1 MDTNDYLFNRLNDR
15 EYIVMLLKKLKLHN
29 FRGYEDI
36 EVNFDDN
43 FSVLIGRNDVGKSTI
58 LEALEIFFNSEQ
70 VKLDVGDLYVKHKL
84 DDSSIIISCE
94 FFVEND
100 EVVIDSSVTTK
111 LSDEFLYNSSGLLEI
126 CCESEA
132 GKKPKYYINAFY
144 PKAYKVPLVQMK
156 IVDLRKE
163 LEKRKS
169 NVVDYDAINKTVSSE
184 IRKAIYSSENLS
196 DCEHV
201 LIDLTKED
209 AKNIYNSLQ
218 KQLPLFFLFKA
229 DRENKDGD
237 VEVQNPLRIATKNVL
252 KGIENDLE
260 EIKKK
265 IEKQVTQIG
274 DETIEKMK
282 ELDPD
287 IAERLRTSVNT
298 KAWDSIFSFELID
311 DYDIPLNKRGSGVRR
326 LLLLSYLRAE
336 AERRA
341 KEKANTNIIY
351 AIEEPETAQH
361 PDYQKKLIESII
373 DLSENPLHQIIITTH
388 TPEIAKL
395 ASLDQIIFIKKMDKI
410 PKVIENSEDKLKDII
425 NTLGMYDNSNSKVI
439 VCVEGENDINFLMN
453 IGKIEEFKNIVDL
466 SSGEVAI
473 VPMHGGTLKSWIQ
486 RDYLKDSNVKEI
498 HLYDS
503 DVEEYK
509 KAVEEMN
516 KLQDGRRYGFI
527 TEHYEM
533 ENYIPR
539 KLVEGQFNIDLS
551 EYADDWG
558 IKLDIPKLLV
568 GKVGKTLGRDDAER
582 EKRVKMILNGSVM
595 KQCTYEMIKD
605 MGNENEI
612 RKWFEAIR
620 EAMQ

>member
-1 MDTNDYLFNRLNDR
+1 MLLIDNWVKGERGD
-15 EYIVMLLKKLKLHN
+15 MLLKKLKLHN
-29 FRGYEDI
+29 FRSYEDI

-43 FSVLIGRNDVGKSTI
+43 FSVLIGKNDVGKSTI

-70 VKLDVGDLYVKHKL
+70 VKLDASDLYIKHKT
-84 DDSSIIISCE
+84 DDNNIIISCE

-100 EVVIDSSVTTK
+100 EVVLDSTATTK
-111 LSDEFLYNSSGLLEI
+111 LSDEFLYNNAGLLEI
-126 CCESEA
+126 RCESEA
-132 GKKPKYYINAFY
+132 GKKPKYYIKAFY
-144 PKAYKVPLVQMK
+144 PKEYKVPLVQMK
-156 IVDLRKE
+156 IVDLKKE
-163 LEKRKS
+163 LEKVKD
-169 NVVDYDAINKTVSSE
+169 VVSDYESINKTVSSE
-184 IRKAIYSSENLS
+184 IRKAIYSTLNSK

-237 VEVQNPLRIATKNVL
+237 AEVQNPLRIATKNVL
-252 KGIENDLE
+252 KGIENELE
-260 EIKKK
+260 EVRKR

-341 KEKANTNIIY
+341 KENANTNIIY

-361 PDYQKKLIESII
+361 PDYQKKLIESIM
-373 DLSENPLHQIIITTH
+373 DLSVNPLHQIIITTH

-395 ASLDQIIFIKKMDKI
+395 ASLDQIIFIKKNGRI
-410 PKVIENSEDKLKDII
+410 PKIIENSEDKLNDII
-425 NTLGMYDNSNSKVI
+425 STLGIYDNSKSKVI
-439 VCVEGENDINFLMN
+439 VCVEGENDISFLMN
-453 IGKIEEFKNIVDL
+453 IGKIDEFKNIVDL
-466 SSGEVAI
+466 SSGDVAI
-473 VPMHGGTLKSWIQ
+473 VPMYGGTLKNWIQ

-503 DVEEYK
+503 DVDDYK

-516 KLQDGRRYGFI
+516 ALQDGRRQGFI
-527 TEHYEM
+527 TERYEM
-533 ENYIPR
+533 ENYIPIE
-539 KLVEGQFNIDLS
+539 LVEEQFHVDLG
-551 EYADDWG
+551 EYSDRWG
-558 IKLDIPKLLV
+558 IDLDIPKLLV
-568 GKVGKTLGRDDAER
+568 GKVGKSLGRDDAER

-595 KQCTYEMIKD
+595 KKCTYKMIQD
-605 MGNENEI
+605 MGNEAEISKWFDTI
-612 RKWFEAIR
+612 RK
-620 EAMQ
+620 AME

>member
-1 MDTNDYLFNRLNDR
+1 
-15 EYIVMLLKKLKLHN
+15 MLLKKLKLHN

-43 FSVLIGRNDVGKSTI
+43 FSVLIGKNDVGKSTI

-70 VKLDVGDLYVKHKL
+70 VKLDASDLYIKHKA
-84 DDSSIIISCE
+84 DDSNIIISCE

-100 EVVIDSSVTTK
+100 EVVLDSTAITK
-111 LSDEFLYNSSGLLEI
+111 LSDEFLYNAEGLLEI
-126 CCESEA
+126 RCESDA
-132 GKKPKYYINAFY
+132 GKKPKYFINAFY
-144 PKAYKVPLVQMK
+144 PKEYKVPLVQMK
-156 IVDLRKE
+156 IADLKKE
-163 LEKRKS
+163 LEKVKDS
-169 NVVDYDAINKTVSSE
+169 VNDYESINKTISSE
-184 IRKAIYSSENLS
+184 IRKAIYSVLDSM
-196 DCEHV
+196 DCENV

-237 VEVQNPLRIATKNVL
+237 AEVQNPLRIATKNVL
-252 KGIENDLE
+252 KGIENELE
-260 EIKKK
+260 EVRQK

-341 KEKANTNIIY
+341 KENANTNIIY

-361 PDYQKKLIESII
+361 PDYQKRLIESIM
-373 DLSENPLHQIIITTH
+373 DLSVNPLHQIIITTH

-395 ASLDQIIFIKKMDKI
+395 ASLDQIIFIKKNDRI
-410 PKVIENSEDKLKDII
+410 PTIIENSEDKLNDII
-425 NTLGMYDNSNSKVI
+425 NTLGIYDNSKSKVI

-453 IGKIEEFKNIVDL
+453 IGKIDEFKNIVDL

-473 VPMHGGTLKSWIQ
+473 VPMNGGTLKNWIQ

-503 DVEEYK
+503 DVDDYK
-509 KAVEEMN
+509 KTVEEMN
-516 KLQDGRRYGFI
+516 ALQDGRRRGFI
-527 TEHYEM
+527 TERYEM
-533 ENYIPR
+533 ENYIPIE
-539 KLVEGQFNIDLS
+539 LVEEQFNVDLG
-551 EYADDWG
+551 EYSDRWG
-558 IKLDIPKLLV
+558 IDLDIPKLLV
-568 GKVGKTLGRDDAER
+568 GKVGKSLGRDDAER
-582 EKRVKMILNGSVM
+582 EKRVKMILNGAVM
-595 KQCTYEMIKD
+595 KNCTYEMIRK
-605 MGNENEI
+605 MGNELEINKWFDTI
-612 RKWFEAIR
+612 RK
-620 EAMQ
+620 AME

>member
-1 MDTNDYLFNRLNDR
+1 
-15 EYIVMLLKKLKLHN
+15 MLLKKLKLHN

-43 FSVLIGRNDVGKSTI
+43 FSVLIGKNDVGKSTI

-70 VKLDVGDLYVKHKL
+70 VKLDASDLYIKHKA
-84 DDSSIIISCE
+84 DDSNIIISCE

-100 EVVIDSSVTTK
+100 EVVLDSTAITK
-111 LSDEFLYNSSGLLEI
+111 LSDEFLYNAEGLLEI
-126 CCESEA
+126 RCESDA
-132 GKKPKYYINAFY
+132 GKKPKYFINAFY
-144 PKAYKVPLVQMK
+144 PKEYKVPLVQMK
-156 IVDLRKE
+156 IADLKKE
-163 LEKRKS
+163 LEKVKDS
-169 NVVDYDAINKTVSSE
+169 VNDYESINKTISSE
-184 IRKAIYSSENLS
+184 IRKAIYSVLDSM
-196 DCEHV
+196 DCENV

-237 VEVQNPLRIATKNVL
+237 AEVQNPLRIATKNVL
-252 KGIENDLE
+252 KGIENELE
-260 EIKKK
+260 EVRQK

-341 KEKANTNIIY
+341 KENANTNIIY

-361 PDYQKKLIESII
+361 PDYQKRLIESIM
-373 DLSENPLHQIIITTH
+373 DLSVNPLHQIIITTH

-395 ASLDQIIFIKKMDKI
+395 ASLDQIIFIKKNDRI
-410 PKVIENSEDKLKDII
+410 PTIIENSEDKLNDII
-425 NTLGMYDNSNSKVI
+425 NTLGIYDNSKSKVI

-453 IGKIEEFKNIVDL
+453 IGKIDAFKNIVDL

-473 VPMHGGTLKSWIQ
+473 VPMNGGTLKNWIQ

-503 DVEEYK
+503 DVDDYK
-509 KAVEEMN
+509 KIVEEMN
-516 KLQDGRRYGFI
+516 ALQDGRRRGFI
-527 TEHYEM
+527 TERYEM
-533 ENYIPR
+533 ENYIPIE
-539 KLVEGQFNIDLS
+539 LVEEQFNVDLS
-551 EYADDWG
+551 EYSDRWG
-558 IKLDIPKLLV
+558 IDLDIPKLLV
-568 GKVGKTLGRDDAER
+568 GKVGKSLGRDDAER
-582 EKRVKMILNGSVM
+582 EKRVKMILNGAVM
-595 KQCTYEMIKD
+595 KNCTYEMIRK
-605 MGNENEI
+605 MGNELEINKWFDTI
-612 RKWFEAIR
+612 RK
-620 EAMQ
+620 AME

>member
-1 MDTNDYLFNRLNDR
+1 
-15 EYIVMLLKKLKLHN
+15 MLLKKLKLHN

-43 FSVLIGRNDVGKSTI
+43 FSVLIGKNDVGKSTI

-70 VKLDVGDLYVKHKL
+70 VKLDASDLYIKHKA
-84 DDSSIIISCE
+84 DDSKIIISCE

-100 EVVIDSSVTTK
+100 EVVLDSTIKTK
-111 LSDEFLYNSSGLLEI
+111 LSDEFLYNSAGLLEI
-126 CCESEA
+126 YCESEA
-132 GKKPKYYINAFY
+132 GRKMKYYINAFY
-144 PKAYKVPLVQMK
+144 PKAYKVPLIQMK
-156 IVDLRKE
+156 IADLRKE
-163 LEKRKS
+163 LEKVKDCV
-169 NVVDYDAINKTVSSE
+169 NDYESINKTISSE
-184 IRKAIYSSENLS
+184 IRKAIYSAVDST
-196 DCEHV
+196 DYEHV

-237 VEVQNPLRIATKNVL
+237 AEVQNPLRIATKNVL
-252 KGIENDLE
+252 KGIEDELE
-260 EIKKK
+260 EVRKK

-287 IAERLRTSVNT
+287 IAERLRTAVNT

-341 KEKANTNIIY
+341 KENANTNIIY

-361 PDYQKKLIESII
+361 PDYQKKLIEYIM
-373 DLSENPLHQIIITTH
+373 DLSVNPLHQIIITTH

-395 ASLDQIIFIKKMDKI
+395 ASLEQIIFIKKVNREPKI
-410 PKVIENSEDKLKDII
+410 VENSEDKLNDII
-425 NTLGMYDNSNSKVI
+425 KTLGIYDNSKSKVI

-453 IGKIEEFKNIVDL
+453 IGKIEEFKNVVDL
-466 SSGEVAI
+466 SSGEVAV
-473 VPMHGGTLKSWIQ
+473 VPMQGGTLKNWIQ

-503 DVEEYK
+503 DVDEYR
-509 KAVEEMN
+509 KAVEKMN
-516 KLQDGRRYGFI
+516 NLQDGRRYGFI
-527 TEHYEM
+527 TERYEM
-533 ENYIPR
+533 ENYIPME
-539 KLVEGQFNIDLS
+539 LVEEQFGLDLS
-551 EYADDWG
+551 EYSDRWG
-558 IKLDIPKLLV
+558 IDLDIPKLLV
-568 GKVGKTLGRDDAER
+568 GKVGKSLGRNDMER
-582 EKRVKMILNGSVM
+582 EKRVKNILSGSVM
-595 KQCTYEMIKD
+595 KKCTYKMIKN
-605 MGNENEI
+605 MGNEAEI
-612 RKWFEAIR
+612 KKWFEAIR
-620 EAMQ
+620 KVME

>member
-1 MDTNDYLFNRLNDR
+1 
-15 EYIVMLLKKLKLHN
+15 MLLKKLKLHN

-36 EVNFDDN
+36 EVNFDYN
-43 FSVLIGRNDVGKSTI
+43 FSVLIGKNDVGKSTI

-70 VKLDVGDLYVKHKL
+70 VKLDASDLYIKHKA
-84 DDSSIIISCE
+84 DDSKIIISCE

-100 EVVIDSSVTTK
+100 EVVLDSTIKTK
-111 LSDEFLYNSSGLLEI
+111 LSDEFLYNSAGLLEI
-126 CCESEA
+126 YCESEA
-132 GKKPKYYINAFY
+132 GRKMKYYINAFY
-144 PKAYKVPLVQMK
+144 PKAYKVPLIQMK
-156 IVDLRKE
+156 IADLRKE
-163 LEKRKS
+163 LEKVKDCV
-169 NVVDYDAINKTVSSE
+169 NDYESINKTISSE
-184 IRKAIYSSENLS
+184 IRKAIYSAVDST
-196 DCEHV
+196 DYEHV

-237 VEVQNPLRIATKNVL
+237 AEVQNPLRIATKNVL
-252 KGIENDLE
+252 KGIEDELE
-260 EIKKK
+260 EVRKK

-287 IAERLRTSVNT
+287 IAERLRTAVNT

-341 KEKANTNIIY
+341 KENANTNIIY

-361 PDYQKKLIESII
+361 PDYQKKLIESIM
-373 DLSENPLHQIIITTH
+373 DLSVNPLHQIIITTH

-395 ASLDQIIFIKKMDKI
+395 ASLEQIIFIKKVNREPKI
-410 PKVIENSEDKLKDII
+410 VENSEDKLNDII
-425 NTLGMYDNSNSKVI
+425 KTLGIYDNSKSKVI

-453 IGKIEEFKNIVDL
+453 IGKIEEFKNVVDL
-466 SSGEVAI
+466 SSGEVAV
-473 VPMHGGTLKSWIQ
+473 VPMQGGTLKNWIQ

-503 DVEEYK
+503 DVDEYR
-509 KAVEEMN
+509 KAVEKMN
-516 KLQDGRRYGFI
+516 NLQDGRRYGFI
-527 TEHYEM
+527 TERYEM
-533 ENYIPR
+533 ENYIPME
-539 KLVEGQFNIDLS
+539 LVEEQFGLDLS
-551 EYADDWG
+551 EYSDRWG
-558 IKLDIPKLLV
+558 IDLDIPKLLI
-568 GKVGKTLGRDDAER
+568 GKVGKSLGRNDMER
-582 EKRVKMILNGSVM
+582 EKRVKNILSGSVM
-595 KQCTYEMIKD
+595 KKCTYKMIKN
-605 MGNENEI
+605 MGNEAEI
-612 RKWFEAIR
+612 KKWFEAIR
-620 EAMQ
+620 KVME

>member
-1 MDTNDYLFNRLNDR
+1 
-15 EYIVMLLKKLKLHN
+15 MLLKKLKLHN

-43 FSVLIGRNDVGKSTI
+43 FSVLIGKNDVGKSTI

-70 VKLDVGDLYVKHKL
+70 VKLDASDLYIKHKA
-84 DDSSIIISCE
+84 DDSKIIISCE

-100 EVVIDSSVTTK
+100 EVVLDSTIKTK
-111 LSDEFLYNSSGLLEI
+111 LSDEFLYNSAGLLEI
-126 CCESEA
+126 YCESEA
-132 GKKPKYYINAFY
+132 GRKMKYYINAFY
-144 PKAYKVPLVQMK
+144 PKAYKVPLIQMK
-156 IVDLRKE
+156 IADLRKE
-163 LEKRKS
+163 LEKVKDCV
-169 NVVDYDAINKTVSSE
+169 NDYESINKTISSE
-184 IRKAIYSSENLS
+184 IRKAIYSAVDST
-196 DCEHV
+196 DYEHV

-237 VEVQNPLRIATKNVL
+237 AEVQNPLRIATKNVL
-252 KGIENDLE
+252 KGIEDELE
-260 EIKKK
+260 EVRKK

-287 IAERLRTSVNT
+287 IAERLRTAVNT

-341 KEKANTNIIY
+341 KENANTNIIY

-361 PDYQKKLIESII
+361 PDYQKKLIESIM
-373 DLSENPLHQIIITTH
+373 DLSVNPLHQIIITTH

-395 ASLDQIIFIKKMDKI
+395 ASLEQIIFIKKVNREPKI
-410 PKVIENSEDKLKDII
+410 VENSEDKLNDII
-425 NTLGMYDNSNSKVI
+425 KTLGIYDNSKSKVI

-453 IGKIEEFKNIVDL
+453 IGKIEEFKNVVDL
-466 SSGEVAI
+466 SSGEVAV
-473 VPMHGGTLKSWIQ
+473 VPMQGGTLKNWIQ

-503 DVEEYK
+503 DVDEYR
-509 KAVEEMN
+509 KAVEKMN
-516 KLQDGRRYGFI
+516 NLQDGRRYGFI
-527 TEHYEM
+527 TERYEM
-533 ENYIPR
+533 ENYIPME
-539 KLVEGQFNIDLS
+539 LVEEQFGLDLS
-551 EYADDWG
+551 EYSDRWG
-558 IKLDIPKLLV
+558 IDLDIPKLLV
-568 GKVGKTLGRDDAER
+568 GKVGKSLGRNDMER
-582 EKRVKMILNGSVM
+582 EKRVL
-595 KQCTYEMIKD
+595 
-605 MGNENEI
+605 EI
-612 RKWFEAIR
+612 FVFSNSRIVYFKIPFAVK
-620 EAMQ
+620 

>member
-1 MDTNDYLFNRLNDR
+1 
-15 EYIVMLLKKLKLHN
+15 MLLKKLKLHN

-43 FSVLIGRNDVGKSTI
+43 FSVLIGKNDVGKSTI

-70 VKLDVGDLYVKHKL
+70 VKLDASDLYIKHKA
-84 DDSSIIISCE
+84 DDSNIIISCE

-100 EVVIDSSVTTK
+100 EVVLDSTAITK
-111 LSDEFLYNSSGLLEI
+111 LSDEFLYNAEGLLEI
-126 CCESEA
+126 RCESDA
-132 GKKPKYYINAFY
+132 GKKPKYFINAFY
-144 PKAYKVPLVQMK
+144 PKEYKVPLVQIK
-156 IVDLRKE
+156 IADLKKE
-163 LEKRKS
+163 LEKVKDS
-169 NVVDYDAINKTVSSE
+169 VNDYESINKTISSE
-184 IRKAIYSSENLS
+184 IRKAIYSALNSM

-218 KQLPLFFLFKA
+218 KQLPLFFLFRA

-237 VEVQNPLRIATKNVL
+237 AEVQNPLRIATKKVL
-252 KGIENDLE
+252 KGIENELE
-260 EIKKK
+260 EVRQK

-311 DYDIPLNKRGSGVRR
+311 DYNIPLNKKGSGVRR

-341 KEKANTNIIY
+341 KENANTNIIY

-361 PDYQKKLIESII
+361 PDYQKRLIESIM
-373 DLSENPLHQIIITTH
+373 DLSVNPLHQIIITTH

-395 ASLDQIIFIKKMDKI
+395 ASLDQIIFIKKNDRI
-410 PKVIENSEDKLKDII
+410 PKIIENSEDKLNDII
-425 NTLGMYDNSNSKVI
+425 NTLGIYDNSKSKVI

-453 IGKIEEFKNIVDL
+453 IGKIDEFKNIVDL

-473 VPMHGGTLKSWIQ
+473 VPMNGGTLKNWIQ

-503 DVEEYK
+503 DVDDYK
-509 KAVEEMN
+509 KTVEEMN
-516 KLQDGRRYGFI
+516 ALQDGRRRGFI
-527 TEHYEM
+527 TERYEM
-533 ENYIPR
+533 ENYIPIE
-539 KLVEGQFNIDLS
+539 LVEEQFGVDLS
-551 EYADDWG
+551 EYSDRWG
-558 IKLDIPKLLV
+558 IDLDIPKLLV
-568 GKVGKTLGRDDAER
+568 GKVGKTLGRDDIER
-582 EKRVKMILNGSVM
+582 EKRVKMILNGAVM
-595 KQCTYEMIKD
+595 KNCTYEMIRK
-605 MGNENEI
+605 MGNELEINKWFDTI
-612 RKWFEAIR
+612 RK
-620 EAMQ
+620 AME